1 MGIVKRFLRLGL
13 RGISLHFRPS
23 SIKIYKLFRRF
34 LTDSPRVYRMIY
46 SLKLAVIAVATPI
59 ISTAILLLAP
69 FDDREGRLA
78 YRLGRLWT
86 RMVLNTA
93 GVDLKVTGLEQLDRR
108 RPYIF
113 IANHQSHI
121 DIPIMV
127 QSLPGFQL
135 RWIAKK
141 TLAYVPFFGWALM
154 ASRHILI
161 DRADRAAAMASLT
174 KAKAKLDAGISV
186 VIFPEG
192 TRGVR
197 GRLGNFKRGAFL
209 LGIKTKTPIVP
220 VTISG
225 SWRILG
231 RKQWR
236 IRSGEVE
243 VFVHDPI
250 ATDGLGAKDSAT
262 LAQRVRAIIESRCA
276 VAGDAEEHPH
286 GARAGAAALSV
297 F

>member
-1 MGIVKRFLRLGL
+1 
-13 RGISLHFRPS
+13 
-23 SIKIYKLFRRF
+23 
-34 LTDSPRVYRMIY
+34 MIY
-46 SLKLAVIAVATPI
+46 SLKLAVIAVLTAI
-59 ISTAILLLAP
+59 HALAILLLAP

-78 YRLGRLWT
+78 YRVGWQWS
-86 RMVLNTA
+86 RMVLKVA
-93 GVDLKVTGLEQLDRR
+93 GVRLKVHGLARLQR

-121 DIPIMV
+121 DIPVMV

-174 KAKAKLDAGISV
+174 KARAKLAAGISV

-197 GRLGNFKRGAFL
+197 GRLGSFKRGAFL
-209 LGIKTKTPIVP
+209 LAMKAKTPIVP

-231 RKQWR
+231 RKEWR
-236 IRSGEVE
+236 LNSGEVE
-243 VFVHDPI
+243 VFVHEPI
-250 ATDGLGAKDSAT
+250 VLEGLGAKDSAA
-262 LAQRVRAIIESRCA
+262 LAERVRGIIESRSRIP
-276 VAGDAEEHPH
+276 GDAKENPH
-286 GARAGAAALSV
+286 GVRAAAALNV
-297 F
+297 A

>member
-1 MGIVKRFLRLGL
+1 
-13 RGISLHFRPS
+13 
-23 SIKIYKLFRRF
+23 
-34 LTDSPRVYRMIY
+34 MIY
-46 SLKLAVIAVATPI
+46 TLKLAAVAVFTPI
-59 ISTAILLLAP
+59 ISLLILLLAP

-78 YRLGRLWT
+78 YKLGRLWT
-86 RMVLNTA
+86 WLVLMTA
-93 GVDLKVTGLEQLDRR
+93 GVRLKVSGLDRLDAR

-121 DIPIMV
+121 DIPVLV

-141 TLAYVPFFGWALM
+141 TLGYIPFFGWALL

-161 DRADRAAAMASLT
+161 DRTDRAAAMASLT
-174 KAKAKLDAGISV
+174 KAKKKLAAGISV

-197 GRLGNFKRGAFL
+197 GRLGHFKRGAFL
-209 LGIKTKTPIVP
+209 LAMKSKTPVVP

-231 RKQWR
+231 KKQWR
-236 IRSGEVE
+236 IKSGEIE
-243 VFVHDPI
+243 VFVHEPI
-250 ATDGLGAKDSAT
+250 AVDRVGGKDSEELT
-262 LAQRVRAIIESRCA
+262 QRVRALIESRCR
-276 VAGDAEEHPH
+276 VGDEMEENPN
-286 GARAGAAALSV
+286 GVRAAAALNV
-297 F
+297 A

>member
-1 MGIVKRFLRLGL
+1 MGIVKRFLRLGA
-13 RGISLHFRPS
+13 RDISLHFRPS
-23 SIKIYKLFRRF
+23 SIKIHKLFRRF

-46 SLKLAVIAVATPI
+46 SLKLAVIAVVTPI
-59 ISTAILLLAP
+59 LSLAILLFAP

-78 YRLGRLWT
+78 YRIGRLWT
-86 RMVLNTA
+86 RTVLKTA
-93 GVDLKVTGLEQLDRR
+93 GVNLKVTGLERLDRS

-121 DIPIMV
+121 DIPVMV

-174 KAKAKLDAGISV
+174 KAKAKLAAGISV

-192 TRGVR
+192 TRGTR

-209 LGIKTKTPIVP
+209 LAMKTKTPIVP
-220 VTISG
+220 VTING

-231 RKQWR
+231 RKEWR
-236 IRSGEVE
+236 LRSGEIE

-250 ATDGLGAKDSAT
+250 GTDGLGAKDSEK
-262 LAQRVRAIIESRCA
+262 LAQRVRGLIESRCR
-276 VAGDAEEHPH
+276 VPGDAEEHPH
-286 GARAGAAALSV
+286 GARAAAALNV
-297 F
+297 T

>member
-1 MGIVKRFLRLGL
+1 
-13 RGISLHFRPS
+13 
-23 SIKIYKLFRRF
+23 
-34 LTDSPRVYRMIY
+34 MIY
-46 SLKLAVIAVATPI
+46 SLKLAVIAIFTSIVASMI
-59 ISTAILLLAP
+59 VLLAP

-78 YRLGRLWT
+78 YRLGRLWS
-86 RMVLNTA
+86 RSVLKTA
-93 GVDLKVTGLEQLDRR
+93 GVRLKVHGRARLQPN

-121 DIPIMV
+121 DIPVMV

-141 TLAYVPFFGWALM
+141 TLAYVPFFGWALV

-161 DRADRAAAMASLT
+161 DRANRAAAMSSLS
-174 KAKAKLDAGISV
+174 KAKKKLAAGISI

-192 TRGVR
+192 TRGVG
-197 GRLGNFKRGAFL
+197 GRLGRFKRGAFL
-209 LGIKTKTPIVP
+209 LAIKTKTPIVP

-236 IRSGEVE
+236 LRSGEVE
-243 VFVHDPI
+243 VFVHEPI
-250 ATDGLGAKDSAT
+250 AVERLGGKDSEE
-262 LAQRVRAIIESRCA
+262 LVQRVRDIIESRCR
-276 VAGDAEEHPH
+276 VPSEPEENPS
-286 GARAGAAALSV
+286 GVSAAAALNV
-297 F
+297 A

>member
-1 MGIVKRFLRLGL
+1 
-13 RGISLHFRPS
+13 
-23 SIKIYKLFRRF
+23 
-34 LTDSPRVYRMIY
+34 MIY
-46 SLKLAVIAVATPI
+46 SLKLAVVAVVTSV
-59 ISTAILLLAP
+59 ISLAILLLAP

-86 RMVLNTA
+86 CLVLGTA
-93 GVDLKVTGLEQLDRR
+93 GVRLHVRGLDRLDR
-108 RPYIF
+108 SRPYIF

-121 DIPIMV
+121 DIPVMV

-161 DRADRAAAMASLT
+161 DRADRAAAMASIR
-174 KAKAKLDAGISV
+174 KAKVKLAAGISV

-197 GRLGNFKRGAFL
+197 GKLGRFKRGAFL
-209 LGIKTKTPIVP
+209 LAIKAKTPIVP

-225 SWRILG
+225 SWRIIG
-231 RKQWR
+231 RKEWR
-236 IRSGEVE
+236 LKSGEVE
-243 VFVHDPI
+243 VIVHEPI
-250 ATDGLGAKDSAT
+250 QIESLGGKGSEEVAE
-262 LAQRVRAIIESRCA
+262 RVRAIIESSCR
-276 VAGDAEEHPH
+276 GKKDPEENLS
-286 GARAGAAALSV
+286 GARAAAALN
-297 F
+297 FA

>member
-1 MGIVKRFLRLGL
+1 
-13 RGISLHFRPS
+13 
-23 SIKIYKLFRRF
+23 
-34 LTDSPRVYRMIY
+34 MIY
-46 SLKLAVIAVATPI
+46 SSLKLAVIAVVTPI
-59 ISTAILLLAP
+59 VALAIVLLAP

-78 YRLGRLWT
+78 YRLGRLWS
-86 RMVLNTA
+86 RMVLNVV
-93 GVDLKVTGLEQLDRR
+93 GVRLKVHGLARLQKRA
-108 RPYIF
+108 YIF

-121 DIPIMV
+121 DIPVMV

-141 TLAYVPFFGWALM
+141 TLGYIPFFGWALI

-174 KAKAKLDAGISV
+174 KARAKLAAGISV

-209 LGIKTKTPIVP
+209 LAMKTKTPIVP

-231 RKQWR
+231 RKEWR
-236 IRSGEVE
+236 LKSGEVE
-243 VFVHDPI
+243 VFVHEPI
-250 ATDGLGAKDSAT
+250 VLEGFGAKDSAA
-262 LAQRVRAIIESRCA
+262 LAERVRGIIESRTRA
-276 VAGDAEEHPH
+276 PGEAEEHLH
-286 GARAGAAALSV
+286 GARAAAALNV
-297 F
+297 A